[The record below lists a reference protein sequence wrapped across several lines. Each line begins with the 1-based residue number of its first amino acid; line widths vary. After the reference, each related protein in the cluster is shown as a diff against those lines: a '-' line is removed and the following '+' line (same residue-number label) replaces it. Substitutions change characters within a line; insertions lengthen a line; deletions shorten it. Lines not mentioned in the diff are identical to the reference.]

1 MSQISADPLIRC
13 FESGSQGLRKM
24 SRQPI
29 SFAHGIHE
37 KVYSSAKAM
46 AAQVVY
52 RLRTETDFEVAV
64 STVE

>member
-1 MSQISADPLIRC
+1 
-13 FESGSQGLRKM
+13 M